1 MRKATSET
9 GAPATGVS
17 FIQITLSI
25 ESAKAAKNEKRGT
38 IMKKA
43 LALLLSSLMLVGAL
57 TGCGSKSDASGA
69 SGSDSASDGAAEE
82 KSVTLKIH
90 CDYTEDHPAS
100 QLLAQFCD
108 RVSEATNGTVT
119 VKPYYAG
126 ALGDYTTVFDEVA
139 QGSIDMTWGCNSV
152 TFGEVQNIGKRP
164 YLAVTWDDAKTM
176 FAPESFVSTTMADL
190 CDQNGI
196 KMLGLHLIGAGGLAA
211 TKMPKD
217 WETWGVDHDFLL
229 RVPNADTVTL
239 PMSAMG
245 YRTQS
250 VNWSE
255 LFTAVQTGVVDGFV
269 GGHPPAVYDQFRDV
283 VKYYLQINNFFEVA
297 TISINKNTFEKLS
310 ADQQAALEEAAAW
323 AFDESVASGEATE
336 NEYLQKMSDYGI
348 EVIKPD
354 ESVLQNF
361 AEHCRT
367 EVWPEL
373 RSSIN
378 NDEVFDGLMASLNI
392 Q

>member
-1 MRKATSET
+1 
-9 GAPATGVS
+9 
-17 FIQITLSI
+17 
-25 ESAKAAKNEKRGT
+25 
-38 IMKKA
+38 MKKA
-43 LALLLSSLMLVGAL
+43 LALLLSSLMLVSSL
-57 TGCGSKSDASGA
+57 TGCGSGSETSGTTETASG
-69 SGSDSASDGAAEE
+69 EE
-82 KSVTLKIH
+82 ESVTLKIH

-126 ALGDYTTVFDEVA
+126 SLGDYSTVFDEVA

-152 TFGEVQNIGKRP
+152 TFGEVLNIWNMP
-164 YLAVTWDDAKTM
+164 YLAVTWDDAKTIY
-176 FAPESFVSTTMADL
+176 APDSFVSTTMTEL
-190 CDQNGI
+190 CHDIGI
-196 KMLGLHLIGAGGLAA
+196 KLLGLHLIGAGGLAGV
-211 TKMPKD
+211 KEPKD
-217 WETWGVDHDFLL
+217 WDVWGVDHDFLL
-229 RVPNADTVTL
+229 RVPNADTVNL

-255 LFTAVQTGVVDGFV
+255 LFTALQTGVVDGFV

-283 VKYYLQINNFFEVA
+283 VHYYLQINNFFEVA
-297 TISINKNTFEKLS
+297 TISINENTFNSLS
-310 ADQQAALEEAAAW
+310 ESQQAALEEAAAW
-323 AFDESVASGEATE
+323 AFDESVASGEDIE
-336 NEYLQKMSDYGI
+336 NEYLQKLSDYGI

-354 ESVLQNF
+354 EAVLQEF
-361 AEHCRT
+361 ADKCRT

-378 NDEVFDGLMASLNI
+378 NDAVFDGLMDYMNI